1 MADMQTVKAVANGVR
16 LSPRK
21 VGLVASLVRGRT
33 VADALAILQY
43 VGKRPAKPVAKV
55 IASAKANA
63 VNNHRMVEGSL
74 SISQIQITSGP
85 RLKRY
90 KPAAHG
96 RALPFQKRSSHIVI
110 ELTGEVKPKKPVAAK
125 VDKAPASKGEKK
137 ESK

>member
-1 MADMQTVKAVANGVR
+1 MAEVTKITATAKGVR

-21 VGLVASLVRGRT
+21 VGLVASLVRGRN

-43 VGKRPAKPVAKV
+43 TNKRPAKPIAKI

-74 SISQIQITSGP
+74 QISQIQITAGP
-85 RLKRY
+85 RLRRY
-90 KPAAHG
+90 NPAAYG
-96 RALPFQKRSSHIVI
+96 RALPYLKRSSHIVV
-110 ELTGEVKPKKPVAAK
+110 ELTGEVKPKKPAA
-125 VDKAPASKGEKK
+125 DKPAAKK

>member
-1 MADMQTVKAVANGVR
+1 MADMQTITATAKGIR

-33 VADALAILQY
+33 VADALVILQHTA
-43 VGKRPAKPVAKV
+43 KRTALPIAKV

-63 VNNHRMVEGSL
+63 INNHRMVEATL
-74 SISQIQITSGP
+74 NINQIQITAGP

-90 KPAAHG
+90 NPAALG
-96 RALPFQKRSSHIVI
+96 RALPYLKRSSHILI
-110 ELTGEVKPKKPVAAK
+110 ELTGEVKPKAAK
-125 VDKAPASKGEKK
+125 RVIAEK